1 METEAIT
8 LEELTET
15 LKELETKDP
24 TKKNIYIIGEVN
36 ENTTSEVVRELIDIN
51 WEKENIKEFNIYIS
65 SMGGFLSDCF
75 AIIDLTLQLKKD
87 RNIIINTYG
96 LGEVASA
103 GFFLFLLGDTRTLY
117 PSCRVFVHSHITVG
131 DEKTFVER
139 VKADKTEEK
148 ELYNNYVDYMANQLG
163 VSTTKA
169 KNLLKK
175 NKWLTKKEIRDY
187 NIIKESSCQVN

>member
-1 METEAIT
+1 MEKETVT
-8 LEELTET
+8 LEELAET
-15 LKELETKDP
+15 LKELSVKDP

-36 ENTTSEVVRELIDIN
+36 ENTTSEIVREIIDIN
-51 WEKENIKEFNIYIS
+51 WDEENIKELNIYIS

-75 AIIDLTLQLKKD
+75 AIIDLILQIKKD
-87 RNIIINTYG
+87 HELIVNTYG

-103 GFFLFLLGDTRTLY
+103 GFFLFLLGDARVLY
-117 PSCRVFVHSHITVG
+117 PNCRVYVHSHITIG
-131 DEKTFVER
+131 DEKTYIDR
-139 VKADKTEEK
+139 IKADKTEEK
-148 ELYNNYVDYMANQLG
+148 ELYNNYVAYMAQQLN

-187 NIIKESSCQVN
+187 NINKESTCQTI